1 MRVCNSRC
9 ISISHSFIYSTMNI
23 KQTITHNL
31 LNVPG
36 WRTNRHIVVI
46 ESDDWGS
53 IRMPSKEVYDRLL
66 NSGYRVDLCH
76 FSDFDSLETG
86 ADLTNLFEVLDSVRD
101 SRNHPAVLTANCVVA
116 NPDFDRIKACNFEES
131 MFSLPSMSL

>member
-1 MRVCNSRC
+1 
-9 ISISHSFIYSTMNI
+9 MNI

-53 IRMPSKEVYDRLL
+53 IRMPSKEVYDKLL
-66 NSGYRVDLCH
+66 KEGYRASR
-76 FSDFDSLETG
+76 FG
-86 ADLTNLFEVLDSVRD
+86 AAHGR
-101 SRNHPAVLTANCVVA
+101 HH
-116 NPDFDRIKACNFEES
+116 
-131 MFSLPSMSL
+131 LPSHQFRDLLFLFNSQHLLVVCFH